1 MKSTIRIIA
10 LIAAFGLL
18 ALAPYAQD
26 KPAAEAKPAADAKPA
41 DEGKGVP
48 KIVFEKLVHDFGQLK
63 PEAEVTYDFNFKNEG
78 DGVLEIQNVRSSC
91 GCTVVV
97 PDKRSL
103 APGESSF
110 LKVRYH
116 AGRGAGMVE
125 KKITVYNNDP
135 KQSALILTITAA
147 IATDLEITPVY
158 VRFDNIPSDKPAD
171 MTVYFNSKNPDKFQL
186 TDIKSDQTFIA
197 VRLEKGEDKRF
208 RLVIS
213 FVPTEVKAAEN
224 RGYLNAMISA
234 KSNSETYPEI
244 KIPVYIKFQ
253 EDFTAVPV
261 RLILY
266 NVPVG
271 EGAVREVILRNNKG
285 ENFQISR
292 VTSSNSYITAEIARN
307 GDAANLIRVT
317 VDKNTPAGLCNGVLT
332 IVVGQKNVV
341 LPVRARI
348 GSGPEAPTAP
358 PVRPPADTK
367 QQ

>member
-18 ALAPYAQD
+18 ALAPCAQD
-26 KPAAEAKPAADAKPA
+26 KPAAETTPADA
-41 DEGKGVP
+41 GKGTP
-48 KIVFEKLVHDFGQLK
+48 KIVFEKLTHDFGQMK
-63 PEAEVTYDFNFKNEG
+63 PESEVTFDFNFKNEG

-116 AGRGAGMVE
+116 AGRGSGMVE

-135 KQSALILTITAA
+135 KQSTVILTITAS
-147 IATDLEITPVY
+147 IATDLEFTPVY
-158 VRFDNIPSDKPAD
+158 VRFDNIPADKPAD
-171 MTVYFNSKNPDKFQL
+171 MTVYFNAKDPGKFQL
-186 TDIKSDQTFIA
+186 TDIKADQPFITT
-197 VRLEKGEDKRF
+197 RLEQGEDKRF
-208 RLVIS
+208 RLVVS
-213 FVPTEVKAAEN
+213 FVPTAVKSTEN

-244 KIPVYIKFQ
+244 KIPIYIKFQ
-253 EDFTAVPV
+253 EEFTAVPV

-266 NVPVG
+266 NVPEG
-271 EGAVREVILRNNKG
+271 EGAIREVILRNNKG
-285 ENFQISR
+285 ESFQISS
-292 VTSSNSYITAEIARN
+292 VSSSNSFITAEIARN

-317 VDKNTPAGLCNGVLT
+317 IDKKTPAGLCNGVLT
-332 IVVGQKNVV
+332 IAVGQKNVV
-341 LPVRARI
+341 VPVRARI

-358 PVRPPADTK
+358 PVRPPATGQGK
-367 QQ
+367 